1 MQPEKQIRLLPPEL
15 QNQIAAGEVV
25 ERPSSVL
32 KELVENALD
41 AGATRIRIQIR
52 DGGQSC
58 IKVSD
63 NGRGIPED
71 QLELAV
77 TRHATSKLESL
88 QDLQDIKSFGFRGEA
103 LPSIASV
110 SRFRI
115 ASARRDGEGGV
126 LEVLHGRIVRQH
138 KTAMPRGTEVE
149 VSDLFSNVP
158 ARLKFLKKPGTESR
172 KCADLVARIAL
183 ANPHVDFEF
192 LNAERSVHRF
202 LVGQELT
209 QRLAAIWPGEV
220 VDSLHA
226 VSHDDGT
233 LSISGL
239 VGDPAVAQARP
250 DRILVYVNA
259 RPVQDKT
266 ILSAI
271 REAYRGR
278 ILGKEYPQAVIF
290 LQIPPD
296 EVDVNV
302 HPAKTEVRFQDD
314 GSIFRIVRRTVLQTL
329 ERNSH
334 QIQPPSDQAQPLFVS
349 QTHTSLPAMGHR
361 FAPSVPAGSETGQV
375 PPLYDQHWP
384 QKFASS
390 TAAQKLF
397 ESSDVAY
404 PEPDPSAQDTQ
415 SSQFSSDLPKASQA
429 PRPSEVQ
436 YLGQFA
442 QTYLILAA
450 RDEITLI
457 DQHAAHER
465 VLFNMLRAQG
475 SRGDRRPLL
484 LPLEIPLHPAQAALA
499 QEIWTKLDELGF
511 SLELAPG
518 ILKMKSIPALLTP
531 SKAKEFLQDILTEKA
546 TSMEDLWAVMACKA
560 AIKAGDILT
569 ADEALALVDSWQ
581 NLPEKN
587 YCPHGRPVALRWG
600 VNELEKLF
608 KRRS

>member
-63 NGRGIPED
+63 NGLGIRED

-77 TRHATSKLESL
+77 TRHATSKLENL

-126 LEVLHGRIVRQH
+126 LEVLHGRVVRQD

-158 ARLKFLKKPGTESR
+158 ARLKFLKKPGTETR
-172 KCADLVARIAL
+172 KCAELVARIAL

-202 LVGQELT
+202 LAGQELT
-209 QRLAAIWPGEV
+209 QRLAAIWPHEV
-220 VDSLHA
+220 VDALHV
-226 VSHDDGT
+226 VSHDEGA
-233 LSISGL
+233 LSIQGL
-239 VGDPAVAQARP
+239 VGDPSMAQARP
-250 DRILVYVNA
+250 DRILIYVNS

-278 ILGKEYPQAVIF
+278 ILGKEYPQAVVF

-314 GSIFRIVRRTVLQTL
+314 GFIFRIVRRAVLQTL

-334 QIQPPSDQAQPLFVS
+334 QTESVDHVQPLSVS
-349 QTHTSLPAMGHR
+349 QMHASLPAMEHR
-361 FAPSVPAGSETGQV
+361 FSATVPAETDTGQT
-375 PPLYDQHWP
+375 PQLYDQHWP

-397 ESSDVAY
+397 ESADSTY
-404 PEPDPSAQDTQ
+404 PEPGPTAQNTHA
-415 SSQFSSDLPKASQA
+415 SQIFSDLPRTSQT
-429 PRPSEVQ
+429 PRPSEIQ

-475 SRGDRRPLL
+475 SRRDRRPLL

-518 ILKMKSIPALLTP
+518 LLKMKSIPALLTP

-560 AIKAGDILT
+560 AIKAGDTLT

-587 YCPHGRPVALRWG
+587 FCPHGRPVAVRWG
-600 VNELEKLF
+600 VNDLEKLF

>member
-41 AGATRIRIQIR
+41 ADATRIRIQIR

-63 NGRGIPED
+63 NGLGIRED

-77 TRHATSKLESL
+77 TRHATSKLEKL
-88 QDLQDIKSFGFRGEA
+88 LDLQDIKSFGFRGEA

-126 LEVLHGRIVRQH
+126 LEVLHGRVVRQD

-158 ARLKFLKKPGTESR
+158 ARLKFLKKPGTETR
-172 KCADLVARIAL
+172 KCAELVARIAL

-202 LVGQELT
+202 LAGQELT
-209 QRLAAIWPGEV
+209 QRLAAIWPHEV
-220 VDSLHA
+220 VDALHV
-226 VSHDDGT
+226 VSHHEGA
-233 LSISGL
+233 LSIQGL
-239 VGDPAVAQARP
+239 VGDPAMAQARP
-250 DRILVYVNA
+250 DRILIYVNS

-278 ILGKEYPQAVIF
+278 ILGKEYPQAVVF

-314 GSIFRIVRRTVLQTL
+314 GSIFRIVRRAVLQTL

-334 QIQPPSDQAQPLFVS
+334 HTQPVDHVQPPCVS
-349 QTHTSLPAMGHR
+349 QMHASLPAMDHR
-361 FAPSVPAGSETGQV
+361 FSATAPAEAETGQT
-375 PPLYDQHWP
+375 PLLYDQQWP

-397 ESSDVAY
+397 EPAYSSY
-404 PEPDPSAQDTQ
+404 PEPGPSAQNTH
-415 SSQFSSDLPKASQA
+415 SSQISSDLPRTSQS
-429 PRPSEVQ
+429 PRPSEIQ

-518 ILKMKSIPALLTP
+518 LLKLKSIPALLTP

-560 AIKAGDILT
+560 AIKAGDTLT

-587 YCPHGRPVALRWG
+587 FCPHGRPVAVRWG
-600 VNELEKLF
+600 VNDLEKLF

>member
-63 NGRGIPED
+63 NGLGIPEA

-77 TRHATSKLESL
+77 TRHATSKLANL

-126 LEVLHGRIVRQH
+126 LEVLHGRIVRQD

-158 ARLKFLKKPGTESR
+158 ARLKFLKKTGTETR
-172 KCADLVARIAL
+172 KCAELVARIAL
-183 ANPHVDFEF
+183 ANPNVDFEF

-202 LVGQELT
+202 LAGQELT

-220 VDSLHA
+220 VDFLHA
-226 VSHDDGT
+226 VSLDDDT
-233 LSISGL
+233 LSIKGL
-239 VGDPAVAQARP
+239 VGDPAMAQARP
-250 DRILVYVNA
+250 DRILIYVNS

-314 GSIFRIVRRTVLQTL
+314 GSIFRIVRRAVLQTL

-334 QIQPPSDQAQPLFVS
+334 QIQPADQPQPFFVS
-349 QTHTSLPAMGHR
+349 QTHTSLPTMGPR
-361 FAPSVPAGSETGQV
+361 FPLNVPAGTETGQV
-375 PPLYDQHWP
+375 APLYDQQWP

-397 ESSDVAY
+397 ESTDGNF
-404 PEPDPSAQDTQ
+404 PEPGPSAQDTQ
-415 SSQFSSDLPKASQA
+415 TSQPSSDLPQTSQA
-429 PRPSEVQ
+429 PRLSEIQ

-484 LPLEIPLHPAQAALA
+484 LPLEISLHPAQAALA

-518 ILKMKSIPALLTP
+518 LLKMKSIPALLTP

-587 YCPHGRPVALRWG
+587 FCPHGRPVALRWG
-600 VNELEKLF
+600 INELEKLF

>member
-1 MQPEKQIRLLPPEL
+1 MHPEKQIRLLPPEL

-32 KELVENALD
+32 KELVENSLD

-52 DGGQSC
+52 DGGQSS

-63 NGRGIPED
+63 NGFGIPED

-77 TRHATSKLESL
+77 TRHATSKLQNL

-115 ASARRDGEGGV
+115 ASARQDGDGAV
-126 LEVLHGRIVRQH
+126 LEVLHGRIVRQD
-138 KTAMPRGTEVE
+138 KTAMPQGTEIE

-158 ARLKFLKKPGTESR
+158 ARLKFLKKPGTETR
-172 KCADLVARIAL
+172 KCAELVARIAL

-202 LVGQELT
+202 LAGQEIT
-209 QRLAAIWPGEV
+209 QRLAAIWPREV
-220 VDSLHA
+220 VDSMHA
-226 VSHDDGT
+226 VSHEDEP
-233 LSISGL
+233 LSIHGF
-239 VGDPAVAQARP
+239 VGDPSMAQARP
-250 DRILVYVNA
+250 DRILIYVNG

-290 LQIPPD
+290 LRIPPD

-314 GSIFRIVRRTVLQTL
+314 GSIFRIVRRAVLLTL

-334 QIQPPSDQAQPLFVS
+334 QTQTFDHSQPLSVS
-349 QTHTSLPAMGHR
+349 QVHTALPVMETR
-361 FAPSVPAGSETGQV
+361 FSAPAQTQAETGSAL
-375 PPLYDQHWP
+375 PHYDQEWP
-384 QKFASS
+384 KKFASS
-390 TAAQKLF
+390 AAAQKLF
-397 ESSDVAY
+397 ET
-404 PEPDPSAQDTQ
+404 PDGAFHEADQPNANAPAFHPASNTQ
-415 SSQFSSDLPKASQA
+415 ITPNA
-429 PRPSEVQ
+429 PAPSEVR

-450 RDEITLI
+450 RNEITLI

-475 SRGDRRPLL
+475 TRGDRRPLL
-484 LPLEIPLHPAQAALA
+484 LPLEISLHPSQAVLA

-518 ILKMKSIPALLTP
+518 LLMLHSIPALLTP

-546 TSMEDLWAVMACKA
+546 TSMEDLWAIMACKA
-560 AIKAGDILT
+560 AIKAGDTLT
-569 ADEALALVDSWQ
+569 PDEAMALVESWQ
-581 NLPEKN
+581 KLPEKN

-600 VNELEKLF
+600 VSDLEKLF

>member
-1 MQPEKQIRLLPPEL
+1 MSHDQHIRLLPPEL

-25 ERPSSVL
+25 ERPSSAL

-41 AGATRIRIQIR
+41 AGATRIRVQIR
-52 DGGQSC
+52 DGGQSS
-58 IKVSD
+58 IQVSD
-63 NGRGIPED
+63 NGHGIAED

-77 TRHATSKLESL
+77 TRHATSKLASV
-88 QDLQDIKSFGFRGEA
+88 QDLQDIRSFGFRGEA

-115 ASARRDGEGGV
+115 ASARRDGEGSV
-126 LEVLHGRIVRQH
+126 LEVLHGRIERQD
-138 KTAMPRGTEVE
+138 KTAMPRGTQVE
-149 VSDLFSNVP
+149 INDLFSNVP
-158 ARLKFLKKPGTESR
+158 ARLKFLKTPATESR
-172 KCADLVARIAL
+172 KCAELVARIAL

-202 LVGQELT
+202 LAGQELA
-209 QRLAAIWPGEV
+209 QRLAAIWPADV
-220 VDSLHA
+220 VESLHPLSYA
-226 VSHDDGT
+226 DGD
-233 LSISGL
+233 LAIHGL
-239 VGDPAVAQARP
+239 VGDPAMAQARP

-266 ILSAI
+266 MLAAV

-302 HPAKTEVRFQDD
+302 HPAKTEVRFQDE
-314 GSIFRIVRRTVLQTL
+314 SAVFRAVRRAVLHVL
-329 ERNSH
+329 ERESH
-334 QIQPPSDQAQPLFVS
+334 HVHPAEHAQPLVIN
-349 QTHTSLPAMGHR
+349 QVHAALPAMEAAHLPER
-361 FAPSVPAGSETGQV
+361 DETRVEHEPSLQDRS
-375 PPLYDQHWP
+375 WP

-397 ESSDVAY
+397 ETAEHAY
-404 PEPDPSAQDTQ
+404 ERTANPTPEPH
-415 SSQFSSDLPKASQA
+415 A
-429 PRPSEVQ
+429 PTVPAVR

-450 RDEITLI
+450 SDEITLI

-475 SRGDRRPLL
+475 SRGDRNPLL
-484 LPLEIPLHPAQAALA
+484 MPIEIPLHPAQSALV
-499 QEIWTKLDELGF
+499 QEIWTQLDALGF

-518 ILKMKSIPALLTP
+518 PRLLLGSVPALLTQT
-531 SKAKEFLQDILTEKA
+531 KAREFLQDILNEKA
-546 TSMEDLWAVMACKA
+546 TSLEDLWAVMACKA
-560 AIKAGDILT
+560 AIKAGDTLT
-569 ADEALALVDSWQ
+569 PDEALALVDAWQ
-581 NLPEKN
+581 RLPEKN
-587 YCPHGRPVALRWG
+587 FCPHGRPVALRWD
-600 VNELEKLF
+600 VNELEKMF

>member
-1 MQPEKQIRLLPPEL
+1 
-15 QNQIAAGEVV
+15 
-25 ERPSSVL
+25 VL

-63 NGRGIPED
+63 NGLGIRED

-77 TRHATSKLESL
+77 TRHATSKLENL

-126 LEVLHGRIVRQH
+126 LEVLHGRVVRED

-158 ARLKFLKKPGTESR
+158 ARLKFLKKPGTETR
-172 KCADLVARIAL
+172 KCAELVARIAL

-202 LVGQELT
+202 LAGQELT
-209 QRLAAIWPGEV
+209 QRLAAIWPQEV
-220 VDSLHA
+220 VDALHV
-226 VSHDDGT
+226 VSHDEGS
-233 LSISGL
+233 LSIQGL
-239 VGDPAVAQARP
+239 VGDPAMAQARP
-250 DRILVYVNA
+250 DRILIYVNS

-278 ILGKEYPQAVIF
+278 ILGKEYPQAVVF

-314 GSIFRIVRRTVLQTL
+314 GFIFRIVRRAVLQTL

-334 QIQPPSDQAQPLFVS
+334 QTLAVDHAQPLSVS
-349 QTHTSLPAMGHR
+349 QMHASLPAMEHR
-361 FAPSVPAGSETGQV
+361 FSATVPAETETRQT
-375 PPLYDQHWP
+375 PLLYDQQWP

-397 ESSDVAY
+397 EPAGSTY
-404 PEPDPSAQDTQ
+404 PEPGTPDQNTQ
-415 SSQFSSDLPKASQA
+415 ASQLSSDLQRASQT

-465 VLFNMLRAQG
+465 VLFNMMRAQG

-518 ILKMKSIPALLTP
+518 LLKLKSIPALLIP
-531 SKAKEFLQDILTEKA
+531 SKAKEFLQDILTGKA
-546 TSMEDLWAVMACKA
+546 TTMEDLWAVMACKA
-560 AIKAGDILT
+560 AIKAGDTLT

-587 YCPHGRPVALRWG
+587 FCPHGRPVAVRWG
-600 VNELEKLF
+600 VNDLEKLF

>member
-1 MQPEKQIRLLPPEL
+1 MIPEKQIRLLPPEL

-32 KELVENALD
+32 KELIENALD

-58 IKVSD
+58 IKISD
-63 NGRGIPED
+63 NGSGIPED

-77 TRHATSKLESL
+77 TRHATSKLENL
-88 QDLQDIKSFGFRGEA
+88 QDLQQIKSFGFRGEA

-115 ASARRDGEGGV
+115 ASARQDGEGGV
-126 LEVLHGRIVRQH
+126 LEVLHGRILRQD
-138 KTAMPRGTEVE
+138 KTAMPKGTDVE
-149 VSDLFSNVP
+149 INDLFSNVP
-158 ARLKFLKKPGTESR
+158 ARLKFLKKPGTETR
-172 KCADLVARIAL
+172 KCAELVARIAL
-183 ANPHVDFEF
+183 ANPHVDFE
-192 LNAERSVHRF
+192 LINAERSVHRF
-202 LVGQELT
+202 LAGQDLV
-209 QRLAAIWPGEV
+209 QRLAAIWPKEV
-220 VDSLHA
+220 VESLHG
-226 VSHDDGT
+226 VSYMDGP
-233 LSISGL
+233 LSIHGL
-239 VGDPAVAQARP
+239 VGDPAMAQGRP
-250 DRILVYVNA
+250 DRIFVYVNS

-290 LQIPPD
+290 MEIPPD

-314 GSIFRIVRRTVLQTL
+314 GAIFRIIRRAVLQTL
-329 ERNSH
+329 ERNAH
-334 QIQPPSDQAQPLFVS
+334 QTQTSDLAQPLSVS
-349 QTHTSLPAMGHR
+349 QVHTSLPVMEPPV
-361 FAPSVPAGSETGQV
+361 FVPGLINSKAGQDSYT
-375 PPLYDQHWP
+375 YDQDWP
-384 QKFASS
+384 QKFSS
-390 TAAQKLF
+390 SAAAQKLF
-397 ESSDVAY
+397 EASDSAL
-404 PEPDPSAQDTQ
+404 PEARPAEDVQATRNSLTEANT
-415 SSQFSSDLPKASQA
+415 SKAQA
-429 PRPSEVQ
+429 PAGVQ

-450 RDEITLI
+450 KDEITLI

-475 SRGDRRPLL
+475 SRRDRRPLL
-484 LPLEIPLHPAQAALA
+484 LPLEIPLHPAQATLA

-518 ILKMKSIPALLTP
+518 LLMLHSIPALLTP
-531 SKAKEFLQDILTEKA
+531 SKAKEFLQDILTDKA

-560 AIKAGDILT
+560 AIKAGDKLT
-569 ADEALALVDSWQ
+569 PDEALALVDSWQ
-581 NLPEKN
+581 HLPEKN

-600 VNELEKLF
+600 ISDLEKLF
-608 KRRS
+608 KRRP

>member
-1 MQPEKQIRLLPPEL
+1 MFPEKQIRLLPPEL

-58 IKVSD
+58 IRVSD
-63 NGRGIPED
+63 NGSGIFED

-77 TRHATSKLESL
+77 TRHATSKLENL
-88 QDLQDIKSFGFRGEA
+88 QDLQHIQSFGFRGEA

-115 ASARRDGEGGV
+115 SSARQDGDGGI
-126 LEVLHGRIVRQH
+126 LEVLHGRILRQD
-138 KTAMPRGTEVE
+138 KTAMPKGTDVE
-149 VSDLFSNVP
+149 IIDLFSNVP
-158 ARLKFLKKPGTESR
+158 ARLKFLKKPGTETR
-172 KCADLVARIAL
+172 KCAELVARIAL
-183 ANPHVDFEF
+183 ANPHVDFEL

-202 LVGQELT
+202 LAGQNLT
-209 QRLAAIWPGEV
+209 QRLAAIWPEEV
-220 VDSLHA
+220 VGSLQA
-226 VSHDDGT
+226 VGYTDGA
-233 LSISGL
+233 LSIHGL
-239 VGDPAVAQARP
+239 VGDPTMAQGRP
-250 DRILVYVNA
+250 DRILIYVNA
-259 RPVQDKT
+259 RPVQDKI

-290 LQIPPD
+290 LEIPPD

-314 GSIFRIVRRTVLQTL
+314 GSIFRIVRRAVLQTL
-329 ERNSH
+329 ERNAH
-334 QIQPPSDQAQPLFVS
+334 QTRTSDHAQPLCVG
-349 QTHTSLPAMGHR
+349 QVHTSLPVMQPR
-361 FAPSVPAGSETGQV
+361 FSVPGRVKIEPDQDTF
-375 PPLYDQHWP
+375 LYDQDWP

-390 TAAQKLF
+390 AAAQQLF
-397 ESSDVAY
+397 ESADSQLLEAGQ
-404 PEPDPSAQDTQ
+404 PASIANPLPNSSAEAHALKVHT
-415 SSQFSSDLPKASQA
+415 SAA
-429 PRPSEVQ
+429 VQ

-450 RDEITLI
+450 KDEITII

-484 LPLEIPLHPAQAALA
+484 LPLEIPLHAAQATLA

-518 ILKMKSIPALLTP
+518 LLKLHSIPALLTP

-560 AIKAGDILT
+560 AIKAGDTLT
-569 ADEALALVDSWQ
+569 PNEALALVDSWQ
-581 NLPEKN
+581 HLPEKN

-600 VNELEKLF
+600 VSDLEKLF

>member
-1 MQPEKQIRLLPPEL
+1 MGRERNIRLLPPEL

-63 NGRGIPED
+63 NGTGITAD

-88 QDLQDIKSFGFRGEA
+88 HDLQNIRSFGFRGEA

-110 SRFRI
+110 SRFRM
-115 ASARRDGEGGV
+115 ASSREDGDGSV
-126 LEVLHGRIVRQH
+126 LEVLHGRILRQD

-149 VSDLFSNVP
+149 VNDLFSNVP
-158 ARLKFLKKPGTESR
+158 ARLKFLKQPTTETR
-172 KCADLVARIAL
+172 KCAELVTRIAL

-192 LNAERSVHRF
+192 LNGERSVHRF
-202 LVGQELT
+202 LCGQDPA
-209 QRLAAIWPGEV
+209 QRLAAIWPREV
-220 VDSLHA
+220 VEALHEVSYEEGSFA
-226 VSHDDGT
+226 VT
-233 LSISGL
+233 GL
-239 VGDPAVAQARP
+239 IGDPAMAQARP
-250 DRILVYVNA
+250 DRILVYVNT
-259 RPVQDKT
+259 RPVQDKI

-290 LQIPPD
+290 LQLPPD

-302 HPAKTEVRFQDD
+302 HPAKTEVRFQDE
-314 GSIFRIVRRTVLQTL
+314 GSIFRTVRRAVLQSL
-329 ERNSH
+329 ERISRH
-334 QIQPPSDQAQPLFVS
+334 PDLADQALPLSVG
-349 QTHTSLPAMGHR
+349 QVHAALPAMETR
-361 FAPSVPAGSETGQV
+361 LPDPSQIRAKQQTIAPYEQP
-375 PPLYDQHWP
+375 WP

-397 ESSDVAY
+397 EPTDHNAFTPTGQSGSV
-404 PEPDPSAQDTQ
+404 EPPSA
-415 SSQFSSDLPKASQA
+415 A
-429 PRPSEVQ
+429 PGLQ

-442 QTYLILAA
+442 RTYLILAA
-450 RDEITLI
+450 ESEITLI

-465 VLFNMLRAQG
+465 VLFNMLRTQG
-475 SRGDRRPLL
+475 SRGERRPLL
-484 LPLEIPLHPAQAALA
+484 LPLEMPLHPAQSSRA
-499 QEIWTKLDELGF
+499 QEIWTELDGLGF
-511 SLELAPG
+511 SLELVPG
-518 ILKMKSIPALLTP
+518 PRLLLNSIPSLLTP
-531 SKAKEFLQDILTEKA
+531 SKAREFLEDILTDKA
-546 TSMEDLWAVMACKA
+546 VSMEDLWAVMACKV
-560 AIKAGDILT
+560 AIKAGDVLT
-569 ADEALALVDSWQ
+569 GDEALALVDSWQ
-581 NLPEKN
+581 RLPDRN

-600 VNELEKLF
+600 VSELEKMF

>member
-41 AGATRIRIQIR
+41 ADATRIRIQIR

-63 NGRGIPED
+63 NGLGIRED

-77 TRHATSKLESL
+77 TRHATSKLEKL
-88 QDLQDIKSFGFRGEA
+88 LDLQDIKSFGFRGEA

-126 LEVLHGRIVRQH
+126 LEVLHGRVVRQD

-158 ARLKFLKKPGTESR
+158 ARLKFLKKPGTETR
-172 KCADLVARIAL
+172 KCAELVARIAL

-202 LVGQELT
+202 LAGQELT
-209 QRLAAIWPGEV
+209 QRLAAIWPHEV
-220 VDSLHA
+220 VDALHV
-226 VSHDDGT
+226 VSHHEGA
-233 LSISGL
+233 LSIQGL
-239 VGDPAVAQARP
+239 VGDPAMAQARP
-250 DRILVYVNA
+250 DRILIYVNS

-278 ILGKEYPQAVIF
+278 ILGKEYPQAVVF

-314 GSIFRIVRRTVLQTL
+314 GSIFRIVRRAVLQTL

-334 QIQPPSDQAQPLFVS
+334 HTQSVDHVQPPCVS
-349 QTHTSLPAMGHR
+349 QTHASLPAMDHR
-361 FAPSVPAGSETGQV
+361 FSATVPAETETGQT
-375 PPLYDQHWP
+375 PLLYDQHWP

-397 ESSDVAY
+397 EPADSRY
-404 PEPDPSAQDTQ
+404 PEPGSPAQNTHA
-415 SSQFSSDLPKASQA
+415 SQISSDLPRTSQS
-429 PRPSEVQ
+429 PRPSEIQ

-518 ILKMKSIPALLTP
+518 LLKLKSIPALLTP

-560 AIKAGDILT
+560 AIKAGDTLT

-587 YCPHGRPVALRWG
+587 FCPHGRPVAVRWG
-600 VNELEKLF
+600 VNDLEKLF

>member
-1 MQPEKQIRLLPPEL
+1 MGPTRKIRLLPPEL

-63 NGRGIPED
+63 NGAGIAAD

-88 QDLQDIKSFGFRGEA
+88 QDLQDIRSFGFRGEA

-115 ASARRDGEGGV
+115 ASSREDGDGSA
-126 LEVLHGRIVRQH
+126 LEVLHGRILRQDR
-138 KTAMPRGTEVE
+138 TAMPRGTEVE
-149 VSDLFSNVP
+149 VNDLFSNVP
-158 ARLKFLKKPGTESR
+158 ARLKFLKQPATETR
-172 KCADLVARIAL
+172 KCAELVTRIAL
-183 ANPHVDFEF
+183 ANPHVDFEL
-192 LNAERSVHRF
+192 LNGERSVHRF
-202 LVGQELT
+202 LSGQNT
-209 QRLAAIWPGEV
+209 AQRLAAIWPREV
-220 VDSLHA
+220 VEALHE
-226 VSHDDGT
+226 VNYEDGPFRVT
-233 LSISGL
+233 GL
-239 VGDPAVAQARP
+239 VGDPAMAQARP
-250 DRILVYVNA
+250 DRILAYVNT

-266 ILSAI
+266 LLSAI

-290 LQIPPD
+290 LQLPPD

-302 HPAKTEVRFQDD
+302 HPAKTEVRFQDE
-314 GSIFRIVRRTVLQTL
+314 GSIFRAVRRAVLQSL
-329 ERNSH
+329 ERSFRR
-334 QIQPPSDQAQPLFVS
+334 SDLADQALPLTV
-349 QTHTSLPAMGHR
+349 
-361 FAPSVPAGSETGQV
+361 GQV
-375 PPLYDQHWP
+375 HAALPTMVARFPDPSQIRVDREQSDLPYQQPWP

-397 ESSDVAY
+397 ETPDSSAFPSYLQSGTV
-404 PEPDPSAQDTQ
+404 EPPAATPG
-415 SSQFSSDLPKASQA
+415 L
-429 PRPSEVQ
+429 Q

-442 QTYLILAA
+442 RTYLILAA
-450 RDEITLI
+450 ENDLTLI

-465 VLFNMLRAQG
+465 VLFNMLRTQG
-475 SRGDRRPLL
+475 SRGERRPLL
-484 LPLEIPLHPAQAALA
+484 LPLEMPLHPAQSSRA
-499 QEIWTKLDELGF
+499 QEIWTELDGLGF

-518 ILKMKSIPALLTP
+518 PRLLLNSIPALLTP
-531 SKAKEFLQDILTEKA
+531 SKAREFLEDILTEKA
-546 TSMEDLWAVMACKA
+546 VSMEDLWAVMACKA
-560 AIKAGDILT
+560 AIKAGDALT
-569 ADEALALVDSWQ
+569 GDEALALVDSWQ
-581 NLPEKN
+581 RLPDKD

-600 VNELEKLF
+600 VSELEKMF